1 MEVTRETQAY
11 VELEL
16 KYCERCGGLWLRP
29 RGSAGVYCR
38 QCHCIMADLPR
49 PRLRRGGSRS
59 AQHGSDM
66 PSEVKELMAFCV
78 DGGAA

>member
-1 MEVTRETQAY
+1 MEVTLGAQAY
-11 VELEL
+11 IELGL

-38 QCHCIMADLPR
+38 QCHCIMANLPR
-49 PRLRRGGSRS
+49 PRLRRGGPRN
-59 AQHGSDM
+59 AQPESDA
-66 PSEVKELMAFCV
+66 PTQVKELMAFCV